1 MAEGIATK
9 KRVRGGQRTSVT
21 RTLHQIE
28 TALTG
33 EPDVSRLTALKMA
46 ITEKLKSLSTLDDD
60 IANLIEDEAE
70 LATDIEQADD
80 YKQRI
85 YTAIVSIDK
94 AVAPTPPT
102 GPAPHRDRASAR
114 DDPLP
119 DAASRV
125 KLPKLTIRS
134 FDGDITRW
142 TSFWDSYKSAIHDNR
157 SLSAVDKFNYLR
169 SLLERT
175 AREAISGLSLTEANY
190 SQAIEILEKRFGS
203 KQQIISKH
211 MDILLNLEPVAT
223 TSAKA
228 LRNLYDHVEGIE
240 VSWSQLGDL
249 WEFTVT
255 CFAQQ
260 AT

>member
-33 EPDVSRLTALKMA
+33 EPDVSRITALKMA

-169 SLLERT
+169 SLLE
-175 AREAISGLSLTEANY
+175 
-190 SQAIEILEKRFGS
+190 
-203 KQQIISKH
+203 
-211 MDILLNLEPVAT
+211 
-223 TSAKA
+223 
-228 LRNLYDHVEGIE
+228 
-240 VSWSQLGDL
+240 
-249 WEFTVT
+249 
-255 CFAQQ
+255 
-260 AT
+260 